1 VLEMFWHS
9 ALLFSRGKLFRN
21 PAQVWQKAAIGM
33 SVTALSCVVLAKWT
47 GAVWP
52 AVLVSALL
60 GGALQPWLFK
70 DLKYN

>member
-1 VLEMFWHS
+1 VLELFLQS
-9 ALLFSRGKLFRN
+9 AGLFLRGKLFRN
-21 PAQVWQKAAIGM
+21 PAHVWSRAAIG
-33 SVTALSCVVLAKWT
+33 VAATALSCVLLVKWLD
-47 GAVWP
+47 AVWP